1 MENLDHILLFKTDIK
16 TEDCKAKLQSILDNH
31 SAISKWN
38 VALDDEDFVLRI
50 VSESLNHQ
58 QVIEL
63 IKTHGHFC
71 CELT

>member
-63 IKTHGHFC
+63 INTHGHFC